1 MGLFNK
7 NKKQEERKNQEIL
20 TNTFKMINGY
30 CPSYTT
36 YQGGLYEMGLTRTC
50 IDKIAKQISKL
61 EPVVSNGNKN
71 YKKVETLLQNK
82 PNRLMTTQQFLYR
95 LATIFYVENNAYIVP
110 IYSNKYATEVV
121 GYYPVR
127 SKGSRI
133 VSEKGVDYLVY
144 KIQDDSF
151 AIEYDRVG
159 ILRRHYYK
167 KEYFGE
173 SNQAFKSTM
182 ELIDTQEQGIKEGI
196 KSGAMIRFLARLGIV
211 QNPESIKAEQ
221 KRLKDDQLSI
231 ENNGGVLIFDNKY
244 ADVKQ
249 VDSKPTIVDKDQ
261 ISIIK
266 ENVFDYFHISEE
278 ILQNKASE
286 DQWNLF
292 YEDVIEPFALQLGQV
307 LTNMIIKQ
315 SDIEKGINIVL
326 GNTKL
331 YIGNNTKLQMCQLF
345 DRGIFTLNQM
355 LDVWGQPHIED
366 GDKRYIRKEYTEFNN
381 LDKDVVNN
389 ENTQDSGKENSE
401 STDEGNSNSEKES
414 KE

>member
-1 MGLFNK
+1 MGLFS
-7 NKKQEERKNQEIL
+7 KKKEERKANEIL
-20 TNTFKMINGY
+20 TSKFKMINGY

-36 YQGGLYEMGLTRTC
+36 FQGGLYEMALTRTC
-50 IDKIAKQISKL
+50 VDKIAKQISKL
-61 EPVVSNGNKN
+61 NPVVSNGNKN
-71 YKKVETLLQNK
+71 YKEVATLLQNK

-95 LATIFYVENNAYIVP
+95 LATIYYVENNAYIVP
-110 IYSNKYATEVV
+110 IYASTLGTEVV

-127 SKGSRI
+127 SYGSRI
-133 VSEKGVDYLVY
+133 VTLNGIDYLVY
-144 KIQDDSF
+144 KIQDEEF

-182 ELIDTQEQGIKEGI
+182 ELMDVQEQGIKEGI
-196 KSGAMIRFLARLGIV
+196 KSGAMIRFLARLGVV

-221 KRLKDDQLSI
+221 KRLRDEQLSV

-244 ADVKQ
+244 ADIQK

-261 ISIIK
+261 IAIIK
-266 ENVFDYFHISEE
+266 ENVFDYFHISEA
-278 ILQNKASE
+278 ILQNKATE

-292 YEDVIEPFALQLGQV
+292 YEDVIEPFAIQLGQV
-307 LTNMIIKQ
+307 LTNMIVKPV
-315 SDIEKGINIVL
+315 DVKKGISIVL

-331 YIGNNTKLQMCQLF
+331 YVGNTTKLNMCQLF

-355 LDVWGQPHIED
+355 LDVWGQPHVED

-381 LDKDVVNN
+381 LDKDVIDNGT
-389 ENTQDSGKENSE
+389 EDEESGTENSE
-401 STDEGNSNSEKES
+401 STDEGNINSEEKNQE
-414 KE
+414 